1 VVVLVYILLFVVLE
15 PPPKPRNPRSSGGGG
30 FSFCGKAP
38 VDDLKLVADIDEDD
52 PADDQDEEGK
62 RRKGGR
68 PTTLKKT
75 LVISD
80 HRMCFPPWTEDEMKE
95 CDVRKLVEEI
105 MYNYCLLFVIH
116 YYSVICSIIIQLSP
130 INIIHFYSLCVVL
143 ISMVRV
149 VWT

>member
-15 PPPKPRNPRSSGGGG
+15 PPPKPHSPRPSS
-30 FSFCGKAP
+30 FDFCGKAP
-38 VDDLKLVADIDEDD
+38 VDDLQLVADIDEDD
-52 PADDQDEEGK
+52 SAVDEDEEGK

-68 PTTLKKT
+68 PTMLKKT

-80 HRMCFPPWTEDEMKE
+80 HRMCFPPWTEDEMKD